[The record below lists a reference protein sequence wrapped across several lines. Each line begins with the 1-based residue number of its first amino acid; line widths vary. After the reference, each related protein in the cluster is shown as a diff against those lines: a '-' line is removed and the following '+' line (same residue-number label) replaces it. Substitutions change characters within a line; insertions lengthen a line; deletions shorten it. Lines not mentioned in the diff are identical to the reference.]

1 VQGQTVIRPTDL
13 TIRVRRGTKM
23 RTRLI
28 GGFVVLLLLVPAAAF
43 AVDTDVDLETICYVD
58 PLDPRCVD
66 VGDVDVEEPVDEE
79 PVDEEPVEVIDEEEE
94 LDEAEVLGVTVERD
108 AAVLAVTGADVG
120 VIACSPPRCSGPAP
134 CC

>member
-1 VQGQTVIRPTDL
+1 
-13 TIRVRRGTKM
+13 M

-120 VIACSPPRCSGPAP
+120 VIALLAAALLGAGALLLTLARRRGRHTAEG
-134 CC
+134 